1 MSDAYALRDVDYAA
15 LPTAM
20 LGLAKTHM
28 RVDFNDDDEY
38 ITSCL
43 ARAIQLFENKSGQ
56 HVFSAQAD
64 WQPEAWD
71 APSVE
76 CPVQPVAD
84 FIATDADAT
93 DVSDAYAIRSTGSA
107 TAPLMFST
115 VDGSAIPAGL
125 DVVLA
130 IGFEDVDTLPP
141 AITDAVLRIAAMLYD
156 QRESVAAPMDQV
168 PSWWDDLLVGQWI
181 PRC

>member
-20 LGLAKTHM
+20 LDLAKKHM
-28 RVDFNDDDEY
+28 RVDFTDDDEY
-38 ITSCL
+38 ITGCL
-43 ARAIQLFENKSGQ
+43 ARAIQLFEYKSGQ
-56 HVFSAQAD
+56 HIFSAQAD
-64 WQPEAWD
+64 WHPEASD
-71 APSVE
+71 GPII

-84 FIATDADAT
+84 FIATDADAA
-93 DVSDAYAIRSTGSA
+93 DVSDAYAVTSTGSA
-107 TAPLMFST
+107 TAPVMFST
-115 VDGSAIPAGL
+115 VDGSPIPAGL

-130 IGFEDVDTLPP
+130 IGFEDVDTMPP
-141 AITDAVLRIAAMLYD
+141 AVTDSVLRIAAMLYD